1 MGGYHVTA
9 RVGNK
14 SEPLHSLEPGSH
26 QKARLGQGGASGGA
40 GGIGRENSEGSCHRE
55 ADGSGSLSVEFVPGL
70 LREGGARKKIEPRLR
85 LLYAYCGAI

>member
-1 MGGYHVTA
+1 MGGDHVTV

-70 LREGGARKKIEPRLR
+70 LREGGARKK
-85 LLYAYCGAI
+85 